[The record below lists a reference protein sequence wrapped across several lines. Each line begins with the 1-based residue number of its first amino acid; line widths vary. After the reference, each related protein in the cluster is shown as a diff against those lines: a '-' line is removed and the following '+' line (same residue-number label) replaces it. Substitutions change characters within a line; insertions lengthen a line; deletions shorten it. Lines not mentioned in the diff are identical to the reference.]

1 MDYETE
7 AKRLMQLLQNRVGL
21 ERAIAIM
28 RKQKGG
34 SKEHFVEVEEAGKG
48 EFRPNL
54 TGERTIKVCAL

>member
-7 AKRLMQLLQNRVGL
+7 AKRLMKLLQNRIGL

-28 RKQKGG
+28 RAQKGG